1 MTGRIL
7 RLLAVLWLLLPATAL
22 AGETTPAAGPT
33 DPNAISSPAT
43 LDGYPASHRLNGLAA
58 LAIARRDPRIQGAL
72 REHPT
77 ARPEVYLK
85 GQARWQVSWF
95 TPGTGKARKE
105 IAQLFIDDATGKV
118 TEAWTGPQVA
128 WTMARGYP
136 GAFGRAVNSPWVWIP
151 LTVLFIVPFLDPR
164 RPLRWLHLDL
174 AVLAAFGISV
184 AFFNAANLE
193 VSVPLVAALM
203 AYLLVRALS
212 VAYRSR
218 GETPAARGPLPL
230 LVPVSWLAVALVFLV
245 GFRIGLNLAD
255 SNVIDVG
262 YSGVIGAHK
271 LAAGDPLYGHFPS
284 DDGSGDTYGPVAYE
298 AYVPFEQI
306 FPWHG
311 KWAGLWAANAASI
324 SFDLLTLLTLIGIG
338 WRIRGPGMG
347 VVLGYAWAAWPFS
360 LYAMNSNSNDGLVA
374 LFVALALLLAA
385 RPAGRGVAA
394 ALGAMTKF
402 GSLALLPVLAMH
414 DRQAGR
420 RRGLVAF
427 AVAVLATLAVVW
439 LPVIAGG
446 ESLHTVYERT
456 IAFQFGRD
464 APFSVWGLY
473 GWSLPQHAWQLL
485 TVVFIIAAA
494 FLPRRQDVVGLAAV
508 CAAILLAVLL
518 SVTYWFYL
526 YLVWM
531 FPALIV
537 ALLARHQA
545 PIGGRGRRAFSA
557 AMPPAPG

>member
-1 MTGRIL
+1 MSARIL
-7 RLLAVLWLLLPATAL
+7 KLCAVLWLLLPVVAF
-22 AGETTPAAGPT
+22 AGETTPAAGPS

-43 LDGYPASHRLNGLAA
+43 LDGYPAKHRLNGLAA

-95 TPGTGKARKE
+95 TPGSGKARKE
-105 IAQLFIDDATGKV
+105 VAQVFIDDATARI
-118 TEAWTGPQVA
+118 TEAWTGPQIA

-164 RPLRWLHLDL
+164 RPLRLLHLDVL
-174 AVLAAFGISV
+174 VLAAFGISV
-184 AFFNAANLE
+184 AFFNAANLD
-193 VSVPLVAALM
+193 VSVPIVAPLM
-203 AYLLVRALS
+203 AYLLVRALMI
-212 VAYRSR
+212 AYRSR
-218 GETPAARGPLPL
+218 SETPAARGPLRL

-271 LAAGDPLYGHFPS
+271 LAAGDPLYGHFPK

-298 AYVPFEQI
+298 AYVPFEQV

-311 KWAGLWAANAASI
+311 RWADLWAANAAAI

-374 LFVALALLLAA
+374 LFVALSLLTAA
-385 RPAGRGVAA
+385 RPAARGVAA

-402 GSLALLPVLAMH
+402 GSLALVPVLALH
-414 DRQAGR
+414 DRRTGR
-420 RRGLVAF
+420 RGF
-427 AVAVLATLAVVW
+427 ARFTLAALVTLVVVW
-439 LPVIAGG
+439 LPVLLGG
-446 ESLHTVYERT
+446 ESLATVYDRT

-464 APFSVWGLY
+464 APFSIWGLY

-485 TVVFIIAAA
+485 TVAFILAAP
-494 FLPRRQDVVGLAAV
+494 FLPRRRDVVGLAAV

-531 FPALIV
+531 FPALLV
-537 ALLARHQA
+537 ALLVRYEA
-545 PIGGRGRRAFSA
+545 PRRSRPPATFTGA
-557 AMPPAPG
+557 PPPAPG